1 VRRLAD
7 RLVELDLLDQ
17 AGELLQYQI
26 DKRLTGAAR
35 ATVAARLATIRLIDG
50 KPALA
55 IAALHATRLPELP
68 AAIKRARMLLEARA
82 LSDLSR
88 TELAIDVLRDET
100 GPEIDRL
107 RADIYWTGGRWR
119 EAGEAHE
126 ALAGTRWQTPEAL
139 ADRDR
144 LDVLRA
150 AVAYSLGEEKLA
162 LDRLRAKFAAKM
174 ADSADARTF
183 AFLTRPNI
191 ANTRQFREI
200 ARGVTSA
207 DTLADFLA
215 EYRKRYPDAAAAE
228 RPRRPQP
235 DASPPQGRPQAQ
247 SSQDAPASP
256 NG

>member
-1 VRRLAD
+1 
-7 RLVELDLLDQ
+7 
-17 AGELLQYQI
+17 
-26 DKRLTGAAR
+26 
-35 ATVAARLATIRLIDG
+35 VAARLATIRLLDG

-55 IAALHATRLPELP
+55 LAALHATRLPELP
-68 AAIKRARMLLEARA
+68 ATIKRARMLLEARA

-88 TELAIDVLRDET
+88 TELAIDVLLEEA

-107 RADIYWTGGRWR
+107 RADIYWSGRRWR

-126 ALAGTRWQTPEAL
+126 ALVGTRWQAAEGL
-139 ADRDR
+139 SDRDR

-150 AVAYSLGEEKLA
+150 AVAYSLGEERIA

-183 AFLTRPNI
+183 AFLASPNI
-191 ANTRQFREI
+191 ANTRAFREI
-200 ARGVTSA
+200 ARTVTSA

-228 RPRRPQP
+228 RRRERPPGTPAAPEQP
-235 DASPPQGRPQAQ
+235 GRPQAQ
-247 SSQDAPASP
+247 SSQDRPARP